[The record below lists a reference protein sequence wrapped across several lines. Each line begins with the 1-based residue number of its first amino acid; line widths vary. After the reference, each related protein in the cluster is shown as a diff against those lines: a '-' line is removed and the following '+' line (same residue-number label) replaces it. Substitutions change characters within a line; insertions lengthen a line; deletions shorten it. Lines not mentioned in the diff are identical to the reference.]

1 MLSMKI
7 TIFVGLL
14 TAVMLT
20 SITVITLV
28 SNSSFFFSA
37 YGQLEQQDY
46 LQIVSASVNNQTG
59 GELMNIEINTADN
72 IPIAD
77 GRKDESENRF
87 GYGVLSTGPRN
98 VIVAVTDLGLEE
110 NKDKDKNENVVSANG
125 LELHILEMT
134 RAISQQCV
142 DKGNYEVKVVD
153 SKQNPKFNP
162 DYSLKVKGKKLT
174 IEDVKSEDLNSDID
188 AVVSFT
194 ATPVFETGGG
204 GKEGN
209 EPTQICI
216 NIVDRASIAQEM

>member
-1 MLSMKI
+1 MKI

-134 RAISQQCV
+134 RAISQQCI

-162 DYSLKVKGKKLT
+162 DYSLEVKGKKLT

-194 ATPVFETGGG
+194 ATPIFETRGVGN
-204 GKEGN
+204 EGN